1 MERVNMYKIYEIV
14 NKDTGRRYIGSTNN
28 IKRRKA
34 RHKTE
39 LKHGHHSCKALQKD
53 YNELG
58 WEGFCM
64 RILEDNFTKEEAHS
78 RETAL
83 IQESY
88 DTNYNVSKSAK
99 GGDLITYHPDREAL
113 LKGRHE
119 RVKALTEKE
128 RSDIWGLK
136 GERNG
141 MWGKKH
147 SEETRKRISE
157 KVGRA
162 GKDNSFYGKKHSEE
176 TKKKLSESNTSVR
189 ITIDGVEYMGY
200 NAGSEATGLTVSQLR
215 YRVNSPKYPNI
226 IAINTSGN
234 GGG

>member
-39 LKHGHHSCKALQKD
+39 LKHGHHPCKALQKD

-64 RILEDNFTKEEAHS
+64 RILEDGFTKEEAHS

-113 LKGRHE
+113 LKERHE

-147 SEETRKRISE
+147 SEET
-157 KVGRA
+157 
-162 GKDNSFYGKKHSEE
+162 
-176 TKKKLSESNTSVR
+176 KKKLSERNTSVR
-189 ITIDGVEYMGY
+189 ITIDGVEYVGY
-200 NAGSEATGLTVSQLR
+200 NAGSEATGLTVDQLR
-215 YRVNSPKYPNI
+215 YRVKSPKYPNI

-234 GGG
+234 EEE